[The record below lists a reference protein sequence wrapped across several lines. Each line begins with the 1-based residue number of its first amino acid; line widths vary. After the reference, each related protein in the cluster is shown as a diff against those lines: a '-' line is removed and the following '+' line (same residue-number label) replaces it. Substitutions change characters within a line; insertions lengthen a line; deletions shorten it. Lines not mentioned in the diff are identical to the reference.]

1 MNSNKGLETPALDPR
16 RGTANAEAPAVDK
29 IGKYEVI
36 RELGKGATSAVY
48 LARDPFFDRQVAVK
62 LVNQEIFQHAQYG
75 KRFQKLFFTE
85 ASLAGKLNHPHICAI
100 YDAVAQENLFYIVM
114 EYVSGGTLED
124 HCQPEKLLPIGRVLE
139 IGFKLS
145 RALDYA
151 QRHGIIHRDVKPANV
166 LQSKDG
172 VVKVSDF
179 GAAFNAEAD
188 TTQVSGVGS
197 PAYMSP
203 EQVRNLQLTHQTDIF
218 SVGVVLYQL
227 LTGRLPFK
235 GSSNFGVVQQILS
248 VEAPL
253 PSSIN
258 KEVPW
263 YVDNIV
269 KRAMQKNPKD
279 RYQTWDDFSQEL
291 VDAAGIYAQ
300 AQHEIPDGQKFATL
314 KKLSF
319 FSHFNDIELWEV
331 VRISEWAKH
340 APGTILLR
348 EGQVG
353 RSFYVIA
360 QGEARI
366 SKNQK
371 ILTTL
376 KAGDC
381 VGEMAYLSKKEFP
394 RSASVVLAKDSVVI
408 EIKGGALN
416 EASEACRHKFDRA
429 FLDILV
435 ERLAESNVVRAAR
448 V

>member
-1 MNSNKGLETPALDPR
+1 M
-16 RGTANAEAPAVDK
+16 DK

-36 RELGKGATSAVY
+36 REIGKGATSAVF
-48 LARDPFFDRQVAVK
+48 LARDPFFDREVAIK
-62 LVNQEIFQHAQYG
+62 LVNPEIFQHAQYG

-114 EYVSGGTLED
+114 EYVTGGTLED
-124 HCQPEKLLPIGRVLE
+124 YCHPEKLLPVGRVLE
-139 IGFKLS
+139 IGFKLC

-166 LQSKDG
+166 LRSKDG
-172 VVKVSDF
+172 VVKISDF

-203 EQVRNLQLTHQTDIF
+203 EQVKNLQLTHHTDIF
-218 SVGVVLYQL
+218 SLGVVLYQM
-227 LTGRLPFK
+227 LTGQLHFK
-235 GSSNFGVVQQILS
+235 GSSNFGVVQQILA
-248 VEAPL
+248 VEPPL
-253 PSSIN
+253 PSTIN
-258 KEVPW
+258 KDVPW

-279 RYQTWDDFSQEL
+279 RYATWDDFAQDL
-291 VDAAGIYAQ
+291 VDAAGIFAQ
-300 AQHEIPDGQKFATL
+300 AQHEIPDGQKFQTL
-314 KKLSF
+314 KRLSF
-319 FSHFNDIELWEV
+319 FQHFTDVELWEV

-340 APGTILLR
+340 ASGTILLR
-348 EGQVG
+348 EGGVG
-353 RSFYVIA
+353 RSFYILA

-371 ILTTL
+371 VLATL
-376 KAGDC
+376 KEGDC
-381 VGEMAYLSKKEFP
+381 IGEMAYLSKKELP
-394 RSASVVLAKDSVVI
+394 RSASVVLARDCIVI
-408 EIKGGALN
+408 EIKAGALN
-416 EASEACRHKFDRA
+416 GASESCRHKFDRA

-435 ERLAESNVVRAAR
+435 ERLAQSNIARTAR
-448 V
+448 VPAP

>member
-1 MNSNKGLETPALDPR
+1 M
-16 RGTANAEAPAVDK
+16 DK

-36 RELGKGATSAVY
+36 REIGRGATSAVF
-48 LARDPFFDRQVAVK
+48 LSRDPFFDREVAIK
-62 LVNQEIFQHAQYG
+62 LVNPEIFQHAQYG

-100 YDAVAQENLFYIVM
+100 YDAVAQENQFYIVM
-114 EYVSGGTLED
+114 EYISGGTLED
-124 HCQPEKLLPIGRVLE
+124 FCEPEKLLSVDRVLE
-139 IGFKLS
+139 IGFKLC

-166 LQSKDG
+166 LRSKEG
-172 VVKVSDF
+172 VVKISDF

-203 EQVRNLQLTHQTDIF
+203 EQVKNLQLTHQTDIF
-218 SVGVVLYQL
+218 SLGVVLYQM

-235 GSSNFGVVQQILS
+235 GASNFGVVQQILTI
-248 VEAPL
+248 EPPAP
-253 PSSIN
+253 SAIN

-263 YVDNIV
+263 YVDNLV
-269 KRAMQKNPKD
+269 KRAMQKDPNE
-279 RYQTWDDFSQEL
+279 RYSTWDDFAQDL
-291 VDAAGIYAQ
+291 VDAAAIFAQ
-300 AQHEIPDGQKFATL
+300 ARHAISDGQKFETL
-314 KKLSF
+314 KRLVF
-319 FSHFNDIELWEV
+319 FQHFNDVELWEV

-340 APGTILLR
+340 ASGTILMR
-348 EGQVG
+348 EGEVG
-353 RSFYVIA
+353 RSFYLLA

-371 ILTTL
+371 ILATL

-381 VGEMAYLSKKEFP
+381 IGEMAYLSKKEFP
-394 RSASVVLAKDSVVI
+394 RSASVVLAKDCTVI
-408 EIKGGALN
+408 EIKSGALS
-416 EASEACRHKFDRA
+416 EASEGCRHKFDRA

-435 ERLAESNVVRAAR
+435 ERLAQSNIVRTAR
-448 V
+448 A

>member
-1 MNSNKGLETPALDPR
+1 M
-16 RGTANAEAPAVDK
+16 DK
-29 IGKYEVI
+29 IGKYEII
-36 RELGKGATSAVY
+36 RELGKGATSSVY
-48 LARDPFFDRQVAVK
+48 LGRDPFLDREVAVK
-62 LVNQEIFQHAQYG
+62 VVNPEIFQHAQYG

-85 ASLAGKLNHPHICAI
+85 ASLAGKLNHPHIAGI
-100 YDAVAQENLFYIVM
+100 YDAVAQDNLFYLVM

-124 HCQPEKLLPIGRVLE
+124 HCHPEKLLSVARVLE
-139 IGFKLS
+139 IGFKLC

-172 VVKVSDF
+172 LVKISDF

-218 SVGVVLYQL
+218 SLGVVLYQL

-235 GSSNFGVVQQILS
+235 GSSNYSVVQQILNT
-248 VEAPL
+248 EPPL
-253 PSSIN
+253 PSSVN

-269 KRAMQKNPKD
+269 KRALCKNPKD
-279 RYQTWDDFSQEL
+279 RYATWDDFAQEL
-291 VDAAGIYAQ
+291 VDAAGIYSQ
-300 AQHEIPDGQKFATL
+300 AKHEIPDGQKFESL
-314 KKLSF
+314 KKLPF
-319 FSHFNDIELWEV
+319 FSQFNDVELWEV

-340 APGTILLR
+340 APGTILIK
-348 EGQVG
+348 EDTAG
-353 RSFYVIA
+353 RSFYLLA
-360 QGEARI
+360 NGEARI
-366 SKNQK
+366 TKNQK
-371 ILTTL
+371 ILAIL

-381 VGEMAYLSKKEFP
+381 IGEMAYLSKKEFP
-394 RSASVVLAKDSVVI
+394 RSASVVLAKDCTVI
-408 EIKGGALN
+408 EIKAGVLN
-416 EASEACRHKFDRA
+416 EASDSCRHKFDRA

-435 ERLAESNVVRAAR
+435 ERLARSNVLRTGSSA
-448 V
+448 